1 MDFKSNLRVKYRDRV
16 DSPFPSVPIS
26 YPAHNPPLSSHAT
39 PPHRFTPFR
48 DELQR
53 STPGTLSGSSSS
65 WPRRGPSKT
74 CSRNSV
80 RTAPYLNLNI
90 DDTGH
95 ALPAVIA
102 ISHRANDSLPP
113 VLHSARCSHFP
124 SESFRNSSYLAN
136 VFFNAYPY
144 RHCVE
149 VILLLFTFL
158 SPARRDL
165 QVRSPNHL
173 SGATAHTLYRVS
185 VSSIR
190 AVSSTET
197 SSLPTC

>member
-102 ISHRANDSLPP
+102 ISHRANDSLRLSCTLLVALISPLKASETPP
-113 VLHSARCSHFP
+113 IWQMCFSM
-124 SESFRNSSYLAN
+124 
-136 VFFNAYPY
+136 
-144 RHCVE
+144 
-149 VILLLFTFL
+149 
-158 SPARRDL
+158 
-165 QVRSPNHL
+165 
-173 SGATAHTLYRVS
+173 HTLIDIV
-185 VSSIR
+185 
-190 AVSSTET
+190 
-197 SSLPTC
+197 